1 VPDGDGGATG
11 HAMAGSVTPD
21 AAGDEGGPGVDRARV
36 GGPAAREAAD
46 PAAPAHLRALEA
58 GTTPA
63 AALAFFDSLPPVAV
77 GDVVGAWRGSGVPT
91 GHPFD
96 GALELLGW
104 QGKRFEDA
112 ERAHPLVFRG
122 RGDRLVRID
131 PRLLPLGAALRM
143 APLLRTRAAR
153 ALFAAVRPLLTTTH
167 PQARLRALEH
177 RGVVTAAMVY
187 DRQPIIDA
195 FRRVDPDTLLGVMDL
210 RGMDEP
216 YVFVLRR
223 RSAKAP

>member
-1 VPDGDGGATG
+1 
-11 HAMAGSVTPD
+11 MVTD
-21 AAGDEGGPGVDRARV
+21 
-36 GGPAAREAAD
+36 
-46 PAAPAHLRALEA
+46 APARLRVLEA
-58 GTTPA
+58 GTTPD
-63 AALAFFDSLPPVAV
+63 AALAFFDTLPPVAV
-77 GDVVGAWRGSGVPT
+77 DDLIGAWRGSGVPT

-96 GALELLGW
+96 GALERLGW
-104 QGKRFEDA
+104 HGKRFEDA

-143 APLLRTRAAR
+143 APLLRTRAAGVV
-153 ALFAAVRPLLTTTH
+153 FAAVRPLLTTTH
-167 PQARLRALEH
+167 PQARVRAVEH

-195 FRRVDPDTLLGVMDL
+195 FRRVDAHTLLGVMDL
-210 RGMDEP
+210 RGMGEP

-223 RSAKAP
+223 QRSRDDLGAQ